1 MNNDKTENIFSSLHW
16 KNKMDGIK
24 SFQALPE
31 ITIDNSRD
39 SFYLQFQKIVNW

>member
-1 MNNDKTENIFSSLHW
+1 MNNDKTGNISSSLHR

-31 ITIDNSRD
+31 ITIVYSRD
-39 SFYLQFQKIVNW
+39 SFCVQLQKIVN

>member
-1 MNNDKTENIFSSLHW
+1 MNNDKKGNISSSLHR

-39 SFYLQFQKIVNW
+39 SFYIQLQKIVNW